1 MTHHGGMTSLVYD
14 AFTPLLDEKA
24 IEALYSDVTASSE
37 LLARSADVP
46 TQVTELVRSLPARLR
61 ADAPANALAGDPYL
75 SENAYAGAARAA
87 AALLGA
93 NDREARAEARLALEQ
108 VRQALRD
115 ILERRPLD
123 EDVPAGE
130 IASWL
135 EANLQLPQRELADL
149 VGTSARSW
157 QRWIA
162 GAQPDAEQTIRLR
175 RVARLTMNLRHA
187 LTGPGVAR
195 WFTTAHP
202 LITSG
207 GGSPADMLADPEG
220 YQKLLA
226 LAAGLRSTQAS

>member
-14 AFTPLLDEKA
+14 AFAPLLDEKA
-24 IEALYSDVTASSE
+24 IEALYSDVTASSD

-46 TQVTELVRSLPARLR
+46 TQVAELVRRLPVRLR

-123 EDVPAGE
+123 EDPLAGE

-149 VGTSARSW
+149 VGTSA
-157 QRWIA
+157 
-162 GAQPDAEQTIRLR
+162 
-175 RVARLTMNLRHA
+175 
-187 LTGPGVAR
+187 
-195 WFTTAHP
+195 
-202 LITSG
+202 
-207 GGSPADMLADPEG
+207 
-220 YQKLLA
+220 
-226 LAAGLRSTQAS
+226 